1 MRLKVG
7 EAMEKL
13 EGVVADIVYQS
24 DDMMYSVLRV
34 ENKVLGKYT
43 VVYHGPAPYLGE
55 HVSVE
60 GDWIEHARFGQQFN
74 AATLQVMQPTSAA
87 GMERFLASGALPG
100 VGPAIAARIVDY
112 FGDSTMEVLDLYPE
126 RLAKV
131 KGISAKRAVAI
142 GEAYKALSGLRE
154 LMLFLEN
161 NGVSSGYAAR
171 LQAVY
176 GNTAITRI
184 KENPYALVNDV
195 DGVGFK
201 TADRIA
207 LSMGMDRDC
216 SVRIQQGI
224 SYALVSA
231 ASAGHTCVPEALLV
245 NETARALCVERSAV
259 QEIFNELVEEDR
271 LRIEEVGGVRFIYPE
286 YLYRAEVQTAR
297 RLLYLRD
304 QAKPITRVNADD
316 VIAAWEHEAGIHLA
330 EEQRQAVYSS
340 LEHGVF
346 VLTGGPGTGKTTVVK
361 GILNVLEKAGCRI
374 LLAAPTGRAARRLAD
389 SAGHPAQTVHRLLE
403 YQPTGDGFNFGKNDE
418 DPLDAEAII
427 IDEAS
432 MLDINLTYHLLKAV
446 QGGCRLIFVGDVDQL
461 PSVGAG
467 SVLKDMIRSG
477 KMPVVRLENVFRQ
490 ADVSPIVSNAHKIN
504 HGQMPVFIDEINS
517 EFGLREFV
525 DENEAAEFV
534 ARTYAHLTRNGDW
547 RSVQVLS
554 PMHKS
559 PCGVQNLNKILQQY
573 INPHS
578 VAKAELSIPGNVLRV
593 GDKVMQ
599 IRNNYEK
606 DVFNGDIGRV
616 YKIEG
621 KTVTVLYPERPEG
634 DFVSYSQSEC
644 EDLQLAYA
652 MSVHK
657 SQGSEYPCVILLMVP
672 SHYVMLQRNLLY
684 TAVTRA
690 KQRVLIVGSKR
701 AVLTAVENDRTRRRY
716 SLLAERLQEDQE
728 VFSC

>member
-224 SYALVSA
+224 SYALISA

>member
-467 SVLKDMIRSG
+467 SVLKDMIRSS